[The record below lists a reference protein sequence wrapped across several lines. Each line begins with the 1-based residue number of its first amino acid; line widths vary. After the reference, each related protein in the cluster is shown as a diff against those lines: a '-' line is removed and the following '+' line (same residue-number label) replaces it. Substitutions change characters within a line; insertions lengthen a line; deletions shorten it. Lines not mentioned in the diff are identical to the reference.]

1 VKWVT
6 VQTHTVSGEYSL
18 RDVECSLGITKGKL
32 IRWQEGKSIGADEWA
47 LYEGDGSVWGSHA
60 GVMVSVPAAPWEL
73 LRVITFSGVLS
84 VHANNAEAISSGLN
98 IGEVYRT
105 SIGALMIVY

>member
-1 VKWVT
+1 
-6 VQTHTVSGEYSL
+6 
-18 RDVECSLGITKGKL
+18 
-32 IRWQEGKSIGADEWA
+32 
-47 LYEGDGSVWGSHA
+47 
-60 GVMVSVPAAPWEL
+60 MVSVPAAPWEL